1 MEGWGSLN
9 DATTTTKETRKQQ
22 QQGKPKQQREQIATT
37 TTWYRCNSKKPS
49 EYFDGDEI
57 HPKRK
62 IYRFL

>member
-1 MEGWGSLN
+1 M
-9 DATTTTKETRKQQ
+9 QQ
-22 QQGKPKQQREQIATT
+22 QQQKKRENNNNNENGKTTT